1 MEIHNQKIEQIK
13 KGIVKLAMSATDVAS
28 KLEVAEKYIHNVIEN
43 EGLSEKEIVEVLKEM
58 VDVLEIEGNEKEKLV
73 GFAKALV
80 DSKNKEKREEEYQ
93 DMILK
98 RAMNSQKVD
107 KVFPAI
113 DFKENL
119 GMIYAI
125 RGYDEYGNEQTYIG
139 ISKGKLYEITEA
151 KEYGIITTHEENIDT
166 KFDVNTFVEYIE
178 GKKIQA
184 TKLFREIYDF
194 LKKYII
200 ISEEFYYVLV
210 SYIMMTYIYVLFQV
224 IPYLWING
232 EKGTGKSTIMK
243 LLNKLCFNPLFCS
256 NINPANIFRQ
266 IDNDGSTIILD
277 EFEKMYGEEK
287 QEIVKLLNQGFNK
300 DGVVPRCVG
309 QNNQIKKF
317 RSFSPK
323 IMGGITNIDDV
334 LFERCIKYTT
344 VRIKDIKITKY
355 RENKET
361 EKKIDS
367 IVQDLYIFGLVY
379 AEEIKKIYDNREV
392 EFEGN
397 SLREDDLWNPLL
409 CIAKIIDQEN
419 QTTVVTDNILSYAK
433 KLSKEK
439 FERYIENERRLQLLY
454 ALYEFLG
461 QENLKPSISSDGEVA
476 YTIESI
482 YKYLR
487 QTDKFNW
494 IKSSSALGKKIKQW
508 YNFDK
513 RRGFDGKRKVTMY
526 IFDEDTIIDKLKEED
541 IDISDFE

>member
-1 MEIHNQKIEQIK
+1 MEIQNK
-13 KGIVKLAMSATDVAS
+13 KTAKFEKEIVELATSTTDVAN
-28 KLEVAEKYIHNVIEN
+28 KLQVAEKYIHNVIEN
-43 EGLSEKEIVEVLKEM
+43 EGLSEKEIVEVLKEI
-58 VDVLEIEGNEKEKLV
+58 VEVLKIDGKEKDKLV
-73 GFAKALV
+73 IFAKSLV
-80 DSKNKEKREEEYQ
+80 DRKKKIKKEEEYQ
-93 DMILK
+93 DRILK
-98 RAMNSQKVD
+98 QAMSSKRID

-113 DFKENL
+113 DFKENF
-119 GMIYAI
+119 GMIYGI
-125 RGYDEYGNEQTYIG
+125 KGYDENGNEETYIG
-139 ISKGKLYEITEA
+139 TSKRKLYEISEV
-151 KEYGIITTHEENIDT
+151 KEYGIITSHQENIDT
-166 KFDVNTFVEYIE
+166 KFDVTTFAEFVD
-178 GKKIQA
+178 GKTVQ
-184 TKLFREIYDF
+184 TNNLFRKIYDF
-194 LKKYII
+194 LKRYIVV
-200 ISEEFYYVLV
+200 SEEFYYVLV

-344 VRIKDIKITKY
+344 ERIKDIKITKY

-361 EKKIDS
+361 ETEIDN
-367 IVQDLYIFGLVY
+367 IVQDLYIFGLIY
-379 AEEIKKIYDNREV
+379 AEKIKMIYDNREV

-397 SLREDDLWNPLL
+397 TLREDDLWNPLL
-409 CIAKIIDQEN
+409 CIAKVIDQEN

-439 FERYIENERRLQLLY
+439 FERYIENEPRLQLLY

-461 QENLKPSISSDGEVA
+461 QEKLKPSITSDGELA
-476 YTIESI
+476 YSVEKI
-482 YKYLR
+482 YEYLR
-487 QTDKFNW
+487 KNDKFKW
-494 IKSSSALGKKIKQW
+494 IKSSSALGKKITQW

-513 RRGFDGKRKVTMY
+513 KRSFNGERKVTMY
-526 IFDEDTIIDKLKEED
+526 IFNENKIIKKLNEED

>member
-1 MEIHNQKIEQIK
+1 MEIQNK
-13 KGIVKLAMSATDVAS
+13 KTAKFEKEIVELATSTTDVAK
-28 KLEVAEKYIHNVIEN
+28 KLQVAEKYIHNVIEN
-43 EGLSEKEIVEVLKEM
+43 EGLSEKEIVEVLKEI
-58 VDVLEIEGNEKEKLV
+58 VEVLKIDGKEKDKLV
-73 GFAKALV
+73 IFAKSLV
-80 DSKNKEKREEEYQ
+80 DSKKKIKKEEEYQ
-93 DMILK
+93 DRILK
-98 RAMNSQKVD
+98 QAMSSKRID

-113 DFKENL
+113 DFKENF
-119 GMIYAI
+119 GMIYGI
-125 RGYDEYGNEQTYIG
+125 KGYDENGNEETYIG
-139 ISKGKLYEITEA
+139 TSKRKLYEISEV
-151 KEYGIITTHEENIDT
+151 KEYGIITSHQENIDT
-166 KFDVNTFVEYIE
+166 KFDVTTFAEFVD
-178 GKKIQA
+178 GKTVQ
-184 TKLFREIYDF
+184 TNNLFRKIYDF
-194 LKKYII
+194 LKRYIVV
-200 ISEEFYYVLV
+200 SEEFYYVLV

-344 VRIKDIKITKY
+344 ERIKDIKITKY

-361 EKKIDS
+361 ETEIDN
-367 IVQDLYIFGLVY
+367 IVQDLYIFGLIY
-379 AEEIKKIYDNREV
+379 AEKIKMIYDNREV

-397 SLREDDLWNPLL
+397 TLREDDLWNPLL
-409 CIAKIIDQEN
+409 CIAKVIDQEN

-439 FERYIENERRLQLLY
+439 FERYIENEPRLQLLY

-461 QENLKPSISSDGEVA
+461 QEKLKPSITSDGELA
-476 YTIESI
+476 YSVEKI
-482 YKYLR
+482 YEYLR
-487 QTDKFNW
+487 KNDKFKW
-494 IKSSSALGKKIKQW
+494 IKSSSALGKKITQW

-513 RRGFDGKRKVTMY
+513 KRSFNGERKVTMY
-526 IFDEDTIIDKLKEED
+526 IFNENKIIKKLNEED

>member
-1 MEIHNQKIEQIK
+1 MDIQNQKITKYKKEIK
-13 KGIVKLAMSATDVAS
+13 ELATSTTDVAS
-28 KLEVAEKYIHNVIEN
+28 KPQVAEKYIHNIIEN
-43 EGLSEKEIVEVLKEM
+43 EELPEKEIVEVLKEIIN
-58 VDVLEIEGNEKEKLV
+58 VFDIKDKEKDKLII
-73 GFAKALV
+73 FAKSLV
-80 DSKNKEKREEEYQ
+80 DSKNKIKREKEYQ

-98 RAMNSQKVD
+98 KAMNSKKVD

-125 RGYDEYGNEQTYIG
+125 RGYDENGSEQTYIG
-139 ISKGKLYEITEA
+139 TSRKKLYEITEA
-151 KEYGIITTHEENIDT
+151 KEYGIITSHQENIDT
-166 KFDVNTFVEYIE
+166 KFDVNTFAEYIE
-178 GKKIQA
+178 GKTVQA
-184 TKLFREIYDF
+184 NHLFREIYDF
-194 LKKYII
+194 LKKYIVV
-200 ISEEFYYVLV
+200 SAEFYYVLV

-361 EKKIDS
+361 EKEIDN
-367 IVQDLYIFGLVY
+367 IVQDLYIFGLIH
-379 AEEIKKIYDNREV
+379 AEKIKKI
-392 EFEGN
+392 
-397 SLREDDLWNPLL
+397 
-409 CIAKIIDQEN
+409 
-419 QTTVVTDNILSYAK
+419 
-433 KLSKEK
+433 
-439 FERYIENERRLQLLY
+439 
-454 ALYEFLG
+454 
-461 QENLKPSISSDGEVA
+461 
-476 YTIESI
+476 
-482 YKYLR
+482 
-487 QTDKFNW
+487 
-494 IKSSSALGKKIKQW
+494 
-508 YNFDK
+508 
-513 RRGFDGKRKVTMY
+513 
-526 IFDEDTIIDKLKEED
+526 
-541 IDISDFE
+541 